1 MCLAV
6 QSENPAELEFATSGQ
21 KIKKITSCREKKRQ
35 KVEKVVIKDGPQA

>member
-21 KIKKITSCREKKRQ
+21 KIKKKSPHAEKK
-35 KVEKVVIKDGPQA
+35 KGKK